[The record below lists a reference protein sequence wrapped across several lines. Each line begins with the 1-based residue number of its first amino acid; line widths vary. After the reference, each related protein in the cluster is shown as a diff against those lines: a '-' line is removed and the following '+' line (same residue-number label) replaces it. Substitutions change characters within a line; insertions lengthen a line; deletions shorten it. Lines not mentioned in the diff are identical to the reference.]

1 MGVHRAPLAL
11 LAVIGVAAGLVGAGQ
26 GAVQVAPT
34 ALTGSVSSVGGTTA
48 TLNGT
53 VNPNGLATT
62 WQFEYGTTTGYGS
75 KAPAT
80 AQSAGAGTTNQS
92 VSTALSG
99 LTPGTTYHYRL
110 TATSNDGTTVGA
122 DGIFA
127 TQAAPEVSTG
137 AASQVG
143 PTQATVACS
152 IDPNGLA
159 TNWYVEFGLTTSYG
173 TQTSAQNAGSGNSA
187 VNVSATLT
195 GLQTAKT
202 YHYRCVG
209 TSSADTTRGADA
221 TFNTANPPSATTS
234 AATSVGATSARLN
247 ARITPNGRPTT
258 YFFEYGTSTSY
269 GSKTSSASAGNG
281 TSTISVS
288 RSISSLTPGTLYH
301 FRVVA
306 TSDAGTTPGA
316 DLTFLTQAPPSVVT
330 GGANNLGPTSA
341 TVSGTVNPNG
351 RSTSWYVEWGTS
363 TSYGARS
370 SARNIGS
377 GQSAVG
383 VSATLNGL
391 GPGTLYHYRIVASN
405 AHGTT
410 RGADATFTTTGIPAV
425 ATGQVV
431 FTALGPTSAKVT
443 GVVNPRGLAATA
455 WIDYGRTTTY
465 GRRSP
470 QVTVPAGTSDQV
482 IEFALT
488 GLTPGVRYHFR
499 VVAQSSAGSAAGVD
513 KSFGTP
519 RATGPGGRVIRC
531 TIYGTQGVDV
541 LVGTDGNDILCG
553 LGGNDRLVGR
563 GGNDLLVGG
572 PGNDLLV
579 GGAGKDILQ
588 AGSGNDV
595 LNGGLGA
602 DRLEGGDGAD
612 QLLGGAGRDLLLGGR
627 GSDSIAARDR
637 NRDVVDGGRGFDTAV
652 VDEDLDRVGYVE
664 RRRAA

>member
-1 MGVHRAPLAL
+1 LLLAL
-11 LAVIGVAAGLVGAGQ
+11 GAAAGLIATAD
-26 GAVQVAPT
+26 GAVLVAPT
-34 ALTGSVSSVGGTTA
+34 AITGSVSSIGGTTA

-62 WQFEYGTTTGYGS
+62 WQFDYGTTTGYGS

-80 AQSAGAGTTNQS
+80 AQSAGAGTANQS
-92 VSTALSG
+92 ISTALTG

-122 DGIFA
+122 DGIFT
-127 TQAAPEVSTG
+127 TQAAPGVNTG

-159 TNWYVEFGLTTSYG
+159 TSWYVEYGLTTSYG
-173 TQTSAQNAGSGNSA
+173 TQTSPQNAGSGNST

-195 GLQTAKT
+195 GLQTGKT
-202 YHYRCVG
+202 YHYRCAA
-209 TSSADTTRGADA
+209 TNAADTTRGADA
-221 TFNTANPPSATTS
+221 TFGTSNPPSATTS
-234 AATSVGATSARLN
+234 AATSVGATGARLN
-247 ARITPNGRPTT
+247 ARINPNGRPTT
-258 YFFEYGTSTSY
+258 YVFEYGTSTSY

-288 RSISSLTPGTLYH
+288 RSISSLKAGTLYH

-306 TSDAGTTPGA
+306 TSDAGTTLGA

-330 GGANNLGPTSA
+330 GGANNLGPTTA

-351 RSTSWYVEWGTS
+351 RSTSWYVEWGTT

-377 GQSAVG
+377 GHSAVS

-391 GPGTLYHYRIVASN
+391 GPGTLYHYRVVASN

-410 RGADATFTTTGIPAV
+410 RGADATFTTTGIPSV

-455 WIDYGRTTTY
+455 WVDYGRTTTY
-465 GRRSP
+465 GRRSA
-470 QVTVPAGTSDQV
+470 QVTVAAGTSDQV
-482 IEFALT
+482 LEFALT
-488 GLTPGVRYHFR
+488 SLTPGVRYHFR

-519 RATGPGGRVIRC
+519 RATGPGGKVIRC
-531 TIYGTQGVDV
+531 TMYGTQGVDV
-541 LVGTDGNDILCG
+541 LVGTGGNDIICG
-553 LGGNDRLVGR
+553 LGGNDRLVGG

-572 PGNDLLV
+572 PGNDVLV
-579 GGAGKDILQ
+579 GGAGNDILQ

-612 QLLGGAGRDLLLGGR
+612 QLLGGGGRDLLLGGQ
-627 GSDSIAARDR
+627 GPDTIAARDG
-637 NRDVVDGGRGFDTAV
+637 NRDIVDGGGGSDSAV
-652 VDEDLDRVGYVE
+652 VDDELDRVGYVE